1 MLKNL
6 QLLKFNLSC
15 LWGINTQVDAQHS
28 VILLP
33 LHPASLTH
41 RNPQRPKIIHGML
54 PVGHKHRLIDFNMC
68 ISRNIPFI
76 DFFGSY
82 YMAVVELQF
91 TKQKLQTVT
100 EEKERIDCYLE
111 ELEHYKRKN
120 SLEIHGT

>member
-1 MLKNL
+1 
-6 QLLKFNLSC
+6 
-15 LWGINTQVDAQHS
+15 
-28 VILLP
+28 
-33 LHPASLTH
+33 
-41 RNPQRPKIIHGML
+41 ML

-68 ISRNIPFI
+68 ISRNIPFN
-76 DFFGSY
+76 FFGSY

-100 EEKERIDCYLE
+100 EEKERIDCDLE